1 MPAKTREK
9 KARSPHGLKALRAAC
24 DLTQP
29 ALAKLLGVS
38 WRTIVAIEVG
48 QRSLS
53 RDIAERIMLATG
65 ALPDSL
71 FSKSAGPL
79 DLNGQP
85 YSRDFFEHW
94 KTATSTRKHGETRLE
109 PDVQESIER
118 ARLLLELLQRAAAN
132 KNRLLAVQYHF
143 QSWMD

>member
-9 KARSPHGLKALRAAC
+9 KARSSHGLKALRAAC
-24 DLTQP
+24 GFTQP
-29 ALAKLLGVS
+29 VLAKVLGVS

-71 FSKSAGPL
+71 LSKSASPL

-94 KTATSTRKHGETRLE
+94 KSKILGFVNDQDGRFTGSK
-109 PDVQESIER
+109 PVQQPLVQLHE
-118 ARLLLELLQRAAAN
+118 
-132 KNRLLAVQYHF
+132 AVAL
-143 QSWMD
+143 